1 MARAAERRAL
11 TSASFLPWALHC
23 TILVHFYSI
32 AQFLYS
38 SCTLL
43 VQLKERGNLF
53 VLVALPEP
61 ISPKLFSRIMLTSNS
76 YKGRV
81 ARVTKAMASLGVVEN
96 SWSVILD
103 DTVDKHAGPFSDG
116 TPNGPLGF
124 VPTTQGRYLKVLFYS
139 TKADAWEESA
149 VVGGLRPDETEE
161 TKVARRNRS
170 LSAGSW
176 QLSMMSCGRMG
187 IGLVEGERNLDGS
200 RMQGGVL
207 VPASTYTLTWEK
219 ESLLL
224 AVENSKCSMVGTE
237 SSGFPDVVEGAIKH
251 TKAKVVAVNGEV
263 VTIDVLRE
271 SGGASQWVQVIWQM
285 DSAKLYFAAQADPL
299 DGTLRCDAFPAI
311 TRWAREAGALSTL
324 LDSGRVVQVRFVL
337 MAAAAAGLLP
347 LVKWDIIKSGGAGE
361 LRAALADFVPKLE
374 KKLSALVPVKDAVA
388 EARRMAGLNESDP
401 ISPRSIGL
409 AVQEFKKP
417 ETRGGGF
424 GSASDAAPVFDLGG
438 AASGCVVLDV
448 GSSVVSDGA
457 SAGAVAGGASV
468 MAASTLGDAPS
479 LTLDAELRAKR
490 GADEELWY
498 ADYARCFARAAS
510 LESFDAFVRMSA
522 LTTMEDEGFR
532 ETILNSGSRAE
543 VHLACASA
551 LDAFLRSLGAVAAPA
566 TLQQLVPSRGSGA
579 GLNAAAL
586 QQVLSS
592 LAARKAP
599 AAGPTMPQQIVVMP
613 QTELQGVPDVSQ
625 QEVLSLGQDA
635 LEVVQSTQLREE
647 LQSLSNLEATGDYA
661 RLFQACSNAGAPLR
675 RLLGSAED
683 VMRVFMQKQWPNQLS
698 TAALGVRSALERRI
712 WVSVLGSTAADPSAD
727 AQRAYKFLRQG
738 RLSKA
743 RPSLLVK
750 GSCTSSV
757 EDPLSFLA
765 SLPAGQQT
773 AELLAVF
780 ARMTLAL
787 QVAFPAQSLVTGR
800 FFLALQIWI
809 LEQRNLGASWSTLSA
824 WYAGLLR
831 KADRRVD
838 RYAMRQAASLDP
850 LDPAW
855 ITDQAASYTA
865 EYLAARAPEM
875 AQSAASKLHEEA
887 GGSATVRQKELRA
900 FVQAEL
906 ARQKPGIKK
915 PEPGKGGIKRTA
927 EKEAAD
933 KAKKAKKEAD
943 DAARQA
949 GGQLVRGTGESGKA
963 VADKSVYLNA
973 TTGKFKTQ
981 NLPELRGELKQELGE
996 WQGKDP
1002 CVFFHINGKCSH
1014 SAQKCHFYH

>member
-1 MARAAERRAL
+1 MPTA
-11 TSASFLPWALHC
+11 
-23 TILVHFYSI
+23 
-32 AQFLYS
+32 
-38 SCTLL
+38 
-43 VQLKERGNLF
+43 
-53 VLVALPEP
+53 
-61 ISPKLFSRIMLTSNS
+61 NS
-76 YKGRV
+76 HKGRV
-81 ARVTKAMASLGVVEN
+81 AQVTKAMVSLGVVEN
-96 SWSVILD
+96 MWSVVLD
-103 DTVDKHAGPFSDG
+103 DSVEGHAGPFADG
-116 TPNGPLGF
+116 TANGPLGF
-124 VPTTQGRYLKVLFYS
+124 VPTAQGRYLKVLFYS

-149 VVGGLRPDETEE
+149 FVGGLRPDESGEARA
-161 TKVARRNRS
+161 ARRNRS
-170 LSAGSW
+170 LAAESW
-176 QLSMMSCGRMG
+176 QLSMASCGRMG
-187 IGLVEGERNLDGS
+187 IGLVEGELNLDGS
-200 RMQGGVL
+200 RLQGGVL
-207 VPASTYTLTWEK
+207 LAASSYSLTREK
-219 ESLLL
+219 EVILL
-224 AVENSKCSMVGTE
+224 AVESSTSSLVGAAC
-237 SSGFPDVVEGAIKH
+237 SGFPAVVEGAIQH
-251 TKAKVVAVNGEV
+251 TKAKVVAVDGEV

-271 SGGASQWVQVIWQM
+271 SGGTSQWVQVIWQM
-285 DSAKLYFAAQADPL
+285 GPAKLYFSAPVDPL
-299 DGTLRCDAFPAI
+299 DGTLRCDTFPVI
-311 TRWAREAGALSTL
+311 TRWAREASTLSTL

-337 MAAAAAGLLP
+337 MAAAAAGLISLAQWE
-347 LVKWDIIKSGGAGE
+347 VVKSGGAGE
-361 LRAALADFVPKLE
+361 LRTALAVFVPKLE
-374 KKLSALVPVKDAVA
+374 RKLAGLVPFKDAVA
-388 EARRMAGLNESDP
+388 EARRMAGLSESDP
-401 ISPRSIGL
+401 ISSRSIGL
-409 AVQEFKKP
+409 AVQEFGQP
-417 ETRGGGF
+417 EPRTARF
-424 GSASDAAPVFDLGG
+424 GSASDAAPVFDLGS
-438 AASGCVVLDV
+438 AASEGVVLDV
-448 GSSVVSDGA
+448 ESSVVADGA
-457 SAGAVAGGASV
+457 STGVVAGGSSST
-468 MAASTLGDAPS
+468 AAYALGDAPS
-479 LTLDAELRAKR
+479 TVTRVSPLSLDAELRANR
-490 GADEELWY
+490 GAEENWY

-510 LESFDAFVRMSA
+510 LESFDAFVRMAA
-522 LTTMEDEGFR
+522 LTTVQDEGFR
-532 ETILNSGSRAE
+532 ETILRSGSRAE

-551 LDAFLRSLGAVAAPA
+551 LDAFLRSLGSVAAPA

-579 GLNAAAL
+579 GLDAAAL
-586 QQVLSS
+586 QHVLSS
-592 LAARKAP
+592 LAARRTP
-599 AAGPTMPQQIVVMP
+599 TAGPAMPQQIVVMP

-647 LQSLSNLEATGDYA
+647 LQALSNLEATGDYA
-661 RLFQACSNAGAPLR
+661 RLFQACSTAGAPLR

-750 GSCTSSV
+750 GSYTSSV

-809 LEQRNLGASWSTLSA
+809 LQQRNLGASWSTLSA

-855 ITDQAASYTA
+855 IADQASSYTA

-875 AQSAASKLHEEA
+875 AQSAASKLHEES
-887 GGSATVRQKELRA
+887 GGSTSVRQKELRA
-900 FVQAEL
+900 LVQAEL
-906 ARQKPGIKK
+906 AKHKPSAKK
-915 PEPGKGGIKRTA
+915 AEPGKGGVKRSA
-927 EKEAAD
+927 EKEASD

-949 GGQLVRGTGESGKA
+949 GSQLVRVTGESGKT
-963 VADKSVYLNA
+963 VADKSVYLHA

-1002 CVFFHINGKCSH
+1002 CVFFHINGRCAH
-1014 SAQKCHFYH
+1014 SAQKCQFYH